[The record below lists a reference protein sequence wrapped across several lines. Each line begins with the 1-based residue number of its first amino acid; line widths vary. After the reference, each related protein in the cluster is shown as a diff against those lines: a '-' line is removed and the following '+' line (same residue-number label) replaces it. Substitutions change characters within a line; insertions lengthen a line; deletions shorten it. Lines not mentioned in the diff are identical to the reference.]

1 MSESLQPLDL
11 EMQTYRNHK
20 DALLTSSEGKFVL
33 IHGASI
39 LGTFATKMD
48 AVAAGHQRVG
58 PGPFLVKKVER
69 GKHWADSGR
78 REDCGP

>member
-1 MSESLQPLDL
+1 MSEPLQPLDL

-39 LGTFATKMD
+39 LGAFATKMD

-69 GKHWADSGR
+69 VEKPVRILTSR
-78 REDCGP
+78 T

>member
-39 LGTFATKMD
+39 LGTFAIKN
-48 AVAAGHQRVG
+48 G
-58 PGPFLVKKVER
+58 
-69 GKHWADSGR
+69 GR
-78 REDCGP
+78 RRRASARRAGTVFGQESGAGREAGPDPDAEDMM